1 MIFIK
6 LLSKCSLLRYKI
18 VDSKIDLKKWISAEE
33 PYEYFNDEDK
43 IRIRRIGTT
52 LNNQLRR
59 GDHLCNDDSF
69 EIFNRLIRC
78 KQLRKPIVVFR
89 GQDCIDYEVD
99 LAKKRGLEENYLYY
113 DAFVYTALFSSY
125 YNRNTTLQLF

>member
-59 GDHLCNDDSF
+59 G
-69 EIFNRLIRC
+69 
-78 KQLRKPIVVFR
+78 
-89 GQDCIDYEVD
+89 
-99 LAKKRGLEENYLYY
+99 
-113 DAFVYTALFSSY
+113 
-125 YNRNTTLQLF
+125 